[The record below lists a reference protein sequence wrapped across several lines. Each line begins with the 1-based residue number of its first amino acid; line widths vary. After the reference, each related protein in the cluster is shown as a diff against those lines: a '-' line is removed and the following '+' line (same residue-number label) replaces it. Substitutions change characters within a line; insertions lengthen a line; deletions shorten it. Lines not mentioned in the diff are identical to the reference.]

1 MFQDEDGFDVR
12 AADILTDDQLNSTY
26 TYKWFDLSQMPI
38 FLGQALVIFEGN
50 ASILNVYS

>member
-1 MFQDEDGFDVR
+1 VFQDEDGFDVR